1 MSDDP
6 LPIYVIGSHGCSPEN
21 FGRDEQS
28 TDYPSSRYF
37 IVPDDKYVIYFNN
50 NGVESEGFKN
60 IPFIKNLYDYN
71 KELFYYII
79 DPHNYFINL
88 DKNNPASYRHQNFF
102 KSLPFF
108 SNFNYL
114 CNIEIYPPGVHCPI
128 VNLSFS
134 SPELHAR
141 EFSYFEGITPLQNI
155 IYNNFGE
162 RLAFVS
168 PDKIINPYADIAKFE
183 GFINTNNLIND
194 LLLKKYRINKGI
206 FFISACRAN
215 FFKNNESDKME
226 LVDIHPISRNC
237 GDLSYDISI
246 IDELK
251 KKYPMSST
259 SLDGVKARTLRRE
272 EIKKKIDGVIA
283 SKFLQNTS
291 FYINN
296 YYDKLFELINIESGI
311 YYAFINFVKIKL
323 DCNIDH
329 SELFLSRK
337 NLLDNKFL
345 ELRKYLKNRPRN
357 NIENNNVEMYKNV
370 DYLYKLIFFYFV
382 KYSSLP
388 SYAVYYDFLV
398 IVKSKVNSRP
408 TEEINKDINNEI
420 FPKYD
425 FFFKGGSYEYK
436 YNKYKTKYLL
446 LKNKQ

>member
-1 MSDDP
+1 MSSDP
-6 LPIYVIGSHGCSPEN
+6 LPIYIIGSHGCSPEN
-21 FGRDEQS
+21 FGREEQS
-28 TDYPSSRYF
+28 KDFPSSRYF
-37 IVPDDKYVIYFNN
+37 IVPDDKYIIYFNN

-71 KELFYYII
+71 KELFYYLI
-79 DPHNYFINL
+79 DPHNYLINL
-88 DKNNPASYRHQNFF
+88 DKYNPASYRHSNFF

-114 CNIEIYPPGVHCPI
+114 CNIEIYPPGVPCPF

-134 SPELHAR
+134 SPELHTR
-141 EFSYFEGITPLQNI
+141 EHSYFEGITPLQNI
-155 IYNNFGE
+155 IYNNFAE
-162 RLAFVS
+162 RLTFVS
-168 PDKIINPYADIAKFE
+168 SDEVKNPYVYITE
-183 GFINTNNLIND
+183 SNGFINTNNLINH
-194 LLLKKYRINKGI
+194 LLPTNYGVSKGI

-215 FFKNNESDKME
+215 FFKNNESGKME

-246 IDELK
+246 INELK
-251 KKYPMSST
+251 KKYPTSSA
-259 SLDGVKARTLRRE
+259 SLDGVYARTLRRE
-272 EIKKKIDGVIA
+272 EIKKKIDEVIA

-357 NIENNNVEMYKNV
+357 NIENNNVEMYNKV

-388 SYAVYYDFLV
+388 SRPIYDDFII
-398 IVKSKVNSRP
+398 IVNSKVNLRP
-408 TEEINKDINNEI
+408 KDEIYKDINHLI
-420 FPKYD
+420 TSKYK
-425 FFFKGGSYEYK
+425 FFIKGGNYKNKYE
-436 YNKYKTKYLL
+436 KYKTKYLL
-446 LKNKQ
+446 LKNKH